1 MLIPFSKLINKY
13 NIRPKGILHV
23 GSSLATEAET
33 YYKNGIERTAWIEAI
48 PDVYSKMVKNV
59 LKYPNTQTVNACID
73 ETVKEVE
80 FNISSNGGESSSI
93 FEFGEHSKLHPDVT
107 FTDKINLTTCRID
120 SLNLDLTGFDF
131 LNIDLQGSELS
142 ALKSMGTLIN
152 QFNYV
157 YLEVNKKETYKG
169 IPLFDEVKVWLIEKG
184 FELKEVVW
192 VGDCWGDAYFERNLK
207 VRNGKA

>member
-1 MLIPFSKLINKY
+1 MLIPFDKLIKKY
-13 NIRPKGILHV
+13 GINPKGVLHV
-23 GSSLATEAET
+23 GASTGQECEI
-33 YYKNGIERTAWIEAI
+33 YYKNGVQRTAWIEAI
-48 PDVYSKMVKNV
+48 PNVYNELVKNV
-59 LKYPNTQTVNACID
+59 SKYHNVQTVNACID

-107 FTDKINLTTCRID
+107 FTDKIKLTTCRID
-120 SLNLDLTGFDF
+120 SLNLYLKGFDF

-142 ALKSMGTLIN
+142 ALKSMGALIN

-169 IPLFDEVKVWLIEKG
+169 IPLFDEVKAWLTTKG
-184 FELKEVVW
+184 FEFKEVIW
-192 VGDCWGDAYFERNLK
+192 VGDCWGDAWFMRKKYE
-207 VRNGKA
+207 

>member
-1 MLIPFSKLINKY
+1 MLIPFSNLIAKY
-13 NIRPKGILHV
+13 GIKPKGVLHI
-23 GSSLATEAET
+23 GASTGQECET
-33 YYKNGIERTAWIEAI
+33 YYKNGVERTAWIEAI
-48 PDVYSKMVKNV
+48 PNVYSQLVKNV

-93 FEFGEHSKLHPDVT
+93 YEFGEHSVLHPDVT

-157 YLEVNKKETYKG
+157 YLEVNKRETYKG
-169 IPLFDEVKVWLIEKG
+169 IPLFDEVKAWLRDKG
-184 FELKEVVW
+184 FEVKEAVW
-192 VGDCWGDAYFERNLK
+192 VGDCWGDCYAERK
-207 VRNGKA
+207 TI